1 MDTDPARREARLIV
15 LRRSPERLEA
25 LKRAMAQFLGGVLS
39 IRDAGVRTENGLVEP
54 TLSPHKIV
62 RRPSLAKLF
71 LDRGGYLPSVQM
83 LRDEYETQQLLNTIQ
98 SVRRIEFRLAHRS
111 PDGVHVLLAPY
122 TKHHC
127 FQKSFA
133 LPRGDGEVSTIGG
146 TCHRLAQHV
155 DADIRQWL
163 EVVAR
168 RLERDGVPPSAPEE
182 LARVVAKVATTIA
195 RRITL
200 AESPEAPDTDELVA
214 AALRDFSGEGGEG
227 DEVPDNRCVDCLGVA
242 IDLAQV
248 GSSAFVH
255 DNATA
260 VRRSITKVVHSMS
273 PTVGFVGMNADRA
286 NLDRLLAAV
295 HVHGPG
301 MWTEVDAW
309 QQAHGSFASL
319 AFLNVLFL
327 LTNGNE
333 LDPSRHVLRRAT
345 ADEGA
350 DDGAGVAAPLRLPR
364 PEFCAPFSDFVFDRE
379 RIGDRTTTRVL
390 TLVVA
395 QLLYTPGA
403 FERGVVSRRVAFD
416 TYIDALS
423 ESAPAVGHTRTATE
437 HLRMGFP
444 LRELLQQVLDRASH
458 NYPEVLKS
466 MCALSHFSMQ
476 EMYDVFDEQ
485 SPMLEEIGG
494 ELQDLTGRALTCALP
509 RNQHGAVY
517 RGFAFDGLR
526 YGLPLLFN
534 ERRACGVSPLQ
545 PTRAFC
551 DLVKTISNHCVS
563 MPGELWISTRAA
575 GKAPPAL
582 LHLLN
587 ALVAAGVIVQ
597 SRPWTGPRGQRVRH
611 GAEVYQLPWSVV
623 HQLQ

>member
-1 MDTDPARREARLIV
+1 MPVSR
-15 LRRSPERLEA
+15 A
-25 LKRAMAQFLGGVLS
+25 LASLSLGT
-39 IRDAGVRTENGLVEP
+39 A
-54 TLSPHKIV
+54 TLTTVS
-62 RRPSLAKLF
+62 
-71 LDRGGYLPSVQM
+71 DGYL
-83 LRDEYETQQLLNTIQ
+83 T
-98 SVRRIEFRLAHRS
+98 
-111 PDGVHVLLAPY
+111 
-122 TKHHC
+122 
-127 FQKSFA
+127 
-133 LPRGDGEVSTIGG
+133 LP
-146 TCHRLAQHV
+146 
-155 DADIRQWL
+155 
-163 EVVAR
+163 
-168 RLERDGVPPSAPEE
+168 
-182 LARVVAKVATTIA
+182 
-195 RRITL
+195 
-200 AESPEAPDTDELVA
+200 
-214 AALRDFSGEGGEG
+214 
-227 DEVPDNRCVDCLGVA
+227 
-242 IDLAQV
+242 
-248 GSSAFVH
+248 
-255 DNATA
+255 
-260 VRRSITKVVHSMS
+260 
-273 PTVGFVGMNADRA
+273 
-286 NLDRLLAAV
+286 
-295 HVHGPG
+295 
-301 MWTEVDAW
+301 
-309 QQAHGSFASL
+309 
-319 AFLNVLFL
+319 
-327 LTNGNE
+327 GN
-333 LDPSRHVLRRAT
+333 
-345 ADEGA
+345 
-350 DDGAGVAAPLRLPR
+350 
-364 PEFCAPFSDFVFDRE
+364 FVFDRE
-379 RIGDRTTTRVL
+379 RIGDRATTRVL

-403 FERGVVSRRVAFD
+403 FERGVVSRRVAWD
-416 TYIDALS
+416 SYIDALS

-437 HLRMGFP
+437 HLRMGLP

-551 DLVKTISNHCVS
+551 DLVKTIANHCVS